1 MMVKHISEEEISAW
15 VDGQLGPGASGRVE
29 SHIRDCGDCRAAA
42 KEMSALAEAFRA
54 TEIKE
59 LPPSIWSRVEANL
72 ESAVPAR
79 GRDLWSRFV
88 PVIGHPVWMRAT
100 AAILAVVV
108 LAVGGALFIEYRS
121 AAEREKQALTEIQ
134 LSQNRLASLEAES
147 YNPFRTA
154 GAASSERNPFSRD
167 QLRPDINPFR
177 SAEGGR

>member
-1 MMVKHISEEEISAW
+1 MVKHISEEEISAW
-15 VDGQLGPGASGRVE
+15 VDGQLGPGESGQVE
-29 SHIRDCGDCRAAA
+29 SHIRDCGECRAAA
-42 KEMSALAEAFRA
+42 EEMSALAEAFRA
-54 TEIKE
+54 TEIAE
-59 LPPSIWSRVEANL
+59 LPPYIWSRIEANL
-72 ESAVPAR
+72 DNAVPAR
-79 GRDLWSRFV
+79 GRKLWSRFV

-121 AAEREKQALTEIQ
+121 AAEIEKRALTEIQ
-134 LSQNRLASLEAES
+134 LSQNRLAALEAES